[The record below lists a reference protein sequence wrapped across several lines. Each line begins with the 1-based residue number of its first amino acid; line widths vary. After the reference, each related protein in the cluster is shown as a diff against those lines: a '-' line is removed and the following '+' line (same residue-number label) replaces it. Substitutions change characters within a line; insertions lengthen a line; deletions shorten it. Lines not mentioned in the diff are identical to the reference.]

1 MSSLVDSE
9 ASEASELSDDDEKS
23 VASKSGQKNRAKFQD
38 SSDSEEE
45 EVDLANEEEI
55 CRKEGEGWIVDEEEE
70 DAGGSSGSEEDS
82 EDAEDDGRKNDKEDD
97 EDDDVLDDE
106 DFALIQENIGI
117 DLKKK
122 KRRLVLD
129 DDEETDDEQSTAK
142 KVAYDADHGR
152 EAIARQIFE
161 DEDDEDV
168 NASREAPNRTTSF
181 GVTGDEEEEEDYDDM
196 GDFIVDDRRG
206 EVPTKA
212 TRRVVHKDAALQQA
226 QDIFG
231 VDFDLSEFE
240 AFRKGPAAGDEYS
253 EESEVDYS
261 DDEESAA
268 QVRRKHRKPRS
279 TLVLDEKVYELFD
292 PSDLERAYFS
302 QADERIR
309 KTDIPERFQLRR
321 FPVQAIDPSSPTYAQ
336 DLQDI
341 TDEADWIY
349 RHAFKE
355 EPDFKPASVIPK
367 IVETLKLLRESLF
380 EVPFINFYRKECV
393 ERDLNI
399 KDLWRIYQLDEKWC
413 MLHYRKRN
421 TIQLLQKLHDFFD
434 AAAPDDPGSVH
445 KKHAASVLKLIS
457 CARGAESLEEL
468 ADIRLNYL
476 LHFAAY
482 VEPMK
487 RWFKRQQDGEN
498 VTKDGTE
505 DATTEDF
512 SLKESPKSIPV
523 TVSADPITG
532 RLIRQRQARA
542 TSSYEIAERAGLSG
556 LVQRFGLSAGQFAE
570 NVQDQYLRH
579 DVDQCPMLPL
589 DAAGDFLS
597 PQFPTA
603 SSALSAARY
612 MLAFQISR
620 EPFVRRMMRQM
631 FQLQAVISVHPTPRG
646 IKEIDESHPL
656 KSIKYL
662 NNKPV
667 ADLMG
672 SPLFLYL
679 HNASRDKLI
688 NYEVHV
694 PAEQIRGL
702 SLVDEL
708 QRFFH
713 QDEFSSLVQ
722 AWNEQRSLVLKQAA
736 EEFIFPTLIRELRDK
751 MLESSQQAILGM
763 CAKNLFNYLQVAP
776 YPPDGHRSYD
786 MDAENAS
793 SPFASGRSKHG
804 TRGPGDVDSHV
815 AGAVWSKG
823 ARVLAIAV
831 KDEDDAR
838 QSIIS
843 AVHLDSNGEVVD
855 FLHLHG
861 LMQSKRVQ
869 ADFKN
874 LKEKDMQRLSTFM
887 VKHRPQVVVIGCDC
901 RRALYLQED
910 IQRLV
915 DELAAERRLPRIHVE
930 LMETELSIVFAQ
942 STRASA
948 DMPASYSP
956 LLRQAIS
963 LGRRL
968 QDPLAE
974 FAQLVNTEEE
984 ILGVRWHP
992 LQDSLPR
999 DKLLQALEIEFIN
1012 RVNEVG
1018 VDVNRCLSHPH
1029 TAGMLQFVS
1038 GLGPR
1043 KSLHI
1048 LKVLK
1053 HKKIFLTNRMQLVTV
1068 IEFGPRVVINCA
1080 GFIKIDTA
1088 AVRDLDADDVEILDS
1103 TRIHP
1108 ESYDLA
1114 KKIAVDALE
1123 YEDTEECDPTA
1134 ALEEIVQSPAR
1145 LRELDLDAF
1154 AEELK
1159 RQDHGDKHITLYDI
1173 RKELNNRYRDYRVPY
1188 QSANPEL
1195 IFSMVTHETPETLH
1209 VGRLVEARV
1218 ISVATRRP
1226 RPEQLDNA
1234 NPTKNESNGLWMCPF
1249 CRRDNFQF
1257 LNHVWSHFDNNECPG
1272 QPVGLRMELDNGIA
1286 GFIPVRNIDPPAD
1299 KLFER
1304 AFPGSIIQ
1312 CRVVKIDITKFN
1324 VELTCKQHDLQ
1335 DERHMWHSRP
1345 DPFYDYESEE
1355 RDTLSEEAEKAK
1367 AKEKATPYLSRVIF
1381 HPYFKNIS
1389 YDQLVAMEPELEL
1402 GAIVI
1407 RPSRKGTDH
1416 LTVSW
1421 KVDDGI
1427 LQHIDVLEREKTN
1440 SFSLGK
1446 LLLIGDEEFEDLDE
1460 IVARHVQ
1467 PIVSLVRDIMSY
1479 RYYRDSRGGDRA
1491 LLGSLLQQEKANNPD
1506 RIPYFLSSMKERPGY
1521 FILAY
1526 MPNKTPHFEF
1536 FSVRPEGFRFR
1547 RLIFSTL
1554 DRMVAWFKEH
1564 YNDAVGGNYLRERE
1578 YTQRSPRAP
1587 RTPQITYS
1595 HNPYGVAL

>member
-23 VASKSGQKNRAKFQD
+23 VASKSGQKNRAKFHD

-82 EDAEDDGRKNDKEDD
+82 EDAEGDDRKNDKEDD

-142 KVAYDADHGR
+142 KVAYATDHGR

-253 EESEVDYS
+253 EESEVEYS

-268 QVRRKHRKPRS
+268 PARRKHRKPRS

-341 TDEADWIY
+341 SDEADWIY

-355 EPDFKPASVIPK
+355 EPDFKPISVIPK

-421 TIQLLQKLHDFFD
+421 IIQLLQKLHDFFD
-434 AAAPDDPGSVH
+434 AAAPDDLGSLH
-445 KKHAASVLKLIS
+445 KKHSASVLKLIS

-487 RWFKRQQDGEN
+487 RWFKRQQD
-498 VTKDGTE
+498 
-505 DATTEDF
+505 
-512 SLKESPKSIPV
+512 SESAPK
-523 TVSADPITG
+523 
-532 RLIRQRQARA
+532 
-542 TSSYEIAERAGLSG
+542 
-556 LVQRFGLSAGQFAE
+556 FAE

-656 KSIKYL
+656 RSIKYL
-662 NNKPV
+662 NSKPV

-672 SPLFLYL
+672 SPLFLHL

-793 SPFASGRSKHG
+793 SPFASARGKHG
-804 TRGPGDVDSHV
+804 TRGPGDADSHV

-838 QSIIS
+838 QSIVS

-861 LMQSKRVQ
+861 LMQSKRAQ

-915 DELAAERRLPRIHVE
+915 DELSAERRLPRIHVE

-1048 LKVLK
+1048 LKVCE
-1053 HKKIFLTNRMQLVTV
+1053 TV
-1068 IEFGPRVVINCA
+1068 
-1080 GFIKIDTA
+1080 
-1088 AVRDLDADDVEILDS
+1088 
-1103 TRIHP
+1103 
-1108 ESYDLA
+1108 
-1114 KKIAVDALE
+1114 
-1123 YEDTEECDPTA
+1123 
-1134 ALEEIVQSPAR
+1134 PAR

-1218 ISVATRRP
+1218 VSVATRRP

-1286 GFIPVRNIDPPAD
+1286 GFIPVRNSDPPAD

-1304 AFPGSIIQ
+1304 AFPGSILQ

-1440 SFSLGK
+1440 SFSLGR

-1491 LLGSLLQQEKANNPD
+1491 MLGSLLQQEKANNPD

-1554 DRMVAWFKEH
+1554 DRMVTWFKEH

-1587 RTPQITYS
+1587 RTPQISYI